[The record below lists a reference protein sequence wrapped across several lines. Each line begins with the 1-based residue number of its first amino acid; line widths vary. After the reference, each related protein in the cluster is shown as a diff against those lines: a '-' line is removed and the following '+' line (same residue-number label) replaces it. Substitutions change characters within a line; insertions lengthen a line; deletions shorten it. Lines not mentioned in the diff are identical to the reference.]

1 MNLNVKKRALEP
13 KNMFCSML
21 KKKVL
26 VLVEYDDYKNRNNKG
41 FPGTYYCENIISCYG
56 KGKKCRYS
64 GISPLYPD
72 PLIPEEFSEEE
83 K

>member
-41 FPGTYYCENIISCYG
+41 FPGTYYCA
-56 KGKKCRYS
+56 
-64 GISPLYPD
+64 
-72 PLIPEEFSEEE
+72 E
-83 K
+83 KNSSLLHFFPRSHFYLVLVPAS